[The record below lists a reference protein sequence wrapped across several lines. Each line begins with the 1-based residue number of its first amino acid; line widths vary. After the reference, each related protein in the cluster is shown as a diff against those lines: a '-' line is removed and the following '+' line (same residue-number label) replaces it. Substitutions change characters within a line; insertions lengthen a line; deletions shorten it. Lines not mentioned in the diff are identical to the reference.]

1 MSVQTAA
8 RSGTGLR
15 DQVRARGYAV
25 LPRLLPDSEVAR
37 VRDAVTA
44 VYDQHGWL
52 APGEHGE
59 AGPAPDGSRRD
70 GVPGWWRFI
79 QDVQSLEAF
88 HRLAHHPALTGATSA
103 VLGSRP
109 VNHPRR
115 HLTPVNPGFWVP
127 PHQEFTY
134 IQGTPDFITAFV
146 PLTTFAADECALR
159 LATTFERAVRPLRR
173 TATAGVEALLTG
185 DVGWETVALRP
196 GDVVLIHSLALREV
210 TENATGA
217 LKLAAQYRYQ
227 PARTPICKAS
237 LKPEHYP
244 RLPDWNVIAKGWR
257 SRRWIVPPMLPRLVE
272 YRMPP
277 TIETWHEVFADE
289 DLS

>member
-8 RSGTGLR
+8 PSTSR
-15 DQVRARGYAV
+15 VREELQTRGYAV

-44 VYDQHGWL
+44 VYDKHGWL
-52 APGEHGE
+52 ATGERGE
-59 AGPAPDGSRRD
+59 KGPVPEGSRRD
-70 GVPGWWRFI
+70 GAPGWWRFI

-88 HRLAHHPALTGATSA
+88 HRLAHHPALTGATSEVVGNRA
-103 VLGSRP
+103 L
-109 VNHPRR
+109 NHPRR

-134 IQGTPDFITAFV
+134 IQGTPRFITAFV
-146 PLTTFAADECALR
+146 PLTTFTEGECELR
-159 LATTFERAVRPLRR
+159 LATTFERTVRPLRR
-173 TATAGVEALLTG
+173 TETAGVEALLPACTG
-185 DVGWETVALRP
+185 WQSVSLRP
-196 GDVVLIHSLALREV
+196 GDVVLIHSLAVRAV
-210 TENATGA
+210 SENTAGT

-227 PARTPICKAS
+227 PARTPVCKATI
-237 LKPEHYP
+237 KPEHYP

-257 SRRWIVPPMLPRLVE
+257 SKRWIVPPMLPKLVD

-277 TIETWHEVFADE
+277 TIETWHEVFAE
-289 DLS
+289 DDLA